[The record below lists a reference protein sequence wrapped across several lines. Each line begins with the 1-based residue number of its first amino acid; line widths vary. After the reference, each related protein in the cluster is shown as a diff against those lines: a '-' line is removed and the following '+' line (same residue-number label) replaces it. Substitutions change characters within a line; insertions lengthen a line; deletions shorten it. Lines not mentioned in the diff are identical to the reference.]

1 MGLGTEGSKDEST
14 RTEMTELMSGCAR
27 GTKTGSGDLVVDMDS
42 MLRVG

>member
-27 GTKTGSGDLVVDMDS
+27 GTKTGSGDLVVDVDLMS
-42 MLRVG
+42 RAG